1 MTRLTPTGLLTTLS
15 FVTLLAGAIILARG
29 VCLTWDGESSDL
41 LGPGATVVA
50 AATAGVISAQSI
62 KTWKQQRQLD
72 RDKANFQMKQQVY
85 GAIAQDLVNTF
96 PSGSASG
103 ELRRIRANAAVWAST
118 ETIQELSQWQA
129 AKQRAIAGGRR
140 LNGNTYELSSTS
152 QDEMKTH
159 LGRVII
165 AMRSDLFD
173 EDALSRDEIIKS
185 IFDDSH
191 KNRSER
197 EDQ

>member
-1 MTRLTPTGLLTTLS
+1 M
-15 FVTLLAGAIILARG
+15 
-29 VCLTWDGESSDL
+29 
-41 LGPGATVVA
+41 VA

-173 EDALSRDEIIKS
+173 EDSLSRDEIIKS

-191 KNRSER
+191 KNHSEH